1 MSAPLLS
8 IEGLTVDYRGTI
20 ALENVDLALAGGQAL
35 ALLGANGAGK
45 STLLKSILGLARPSA
60 GRILLDGADIAALSP
75 DRRARLGVGYAPEGR
90 RVFPGLSVRENLL
103 VASWE
108 ASAARSRRLDEMLAL
123 FPDLAGHAGQAA
135 WQLSGGQQQML
146 ALARALMNRPR
157 ILLLDEPSLG
167 LSPRLTDALFGN
179 IPTIAASGTAI
190 LLAEQ
195 NVAKALRVCDHGVVL
210 KVGRIAARGAASELA
225 RSQVVEAAFLGG

>member
-1 MSAPLLS
+1 MSASLLAL
-8 IEGLTVDYRGTI
+8 EGLSVDYGGTNV
-20 ALENVDLALAGGQAL
+20 LERVDLTLDRGRAL

-45 STLLKSILGLARPSA
+45 STLLKSILGLARPNA
-60 GRILLDGADIAALSP
+60 GRILLDGADVAALSP
-75 DRRARLGVGYAPEGR
+75 DRRARLGLGYAPEGR

-108 ASAARSRRLDEMLAL
+108 DRAARASRLDEMLAL
-123 FPDLAGHAGQAA
+123 FPGLAEHARQAA
-135 WQLSGGQQQML
+135 WQLSGGQQQLL

-157 ILLLDEPSLG
+157 LLLLDEPSLG
-167 LSPRLTDALFGN
+167 LSPRLTDELFGR
-179 IPTIAASGTAI
+179 IPAIAASGTAI

-210 KVGRIAARGAASELA
+210 KVGRVAARGAASELA
-225 RSQVVEAAFLGG
+225 QSTVVTAAFLGG